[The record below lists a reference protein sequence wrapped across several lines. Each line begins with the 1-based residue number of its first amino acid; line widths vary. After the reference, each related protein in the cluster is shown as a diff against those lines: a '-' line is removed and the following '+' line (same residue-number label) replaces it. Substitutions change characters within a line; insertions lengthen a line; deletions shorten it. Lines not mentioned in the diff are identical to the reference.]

1 VQLISLG
8 RPDAASNEQY
18 ALDEA
23 TVEGAVRM
31 VEITTT
37 PSEPVGKPA
46 ASPLVMNGE
55 RLEIRNARVETNARL
70 AVTGA
75 PAQVS
80 ARGMELVGKQI
91 QLDRAANRLWIDGAG
106 RAVLPAR
113 SVAARSQPINPAT
126 ALQSPMSSGGLGD
139 APVSI
144 DFLDGMV
151 FDGKTARFK
160 QDVAATSVVHRVVAG
175 QGSPRT
181 ESRKLNTQEIV
192 VTLRRAIDFA
202 SEQPDQQ
209 AEVERMTC
217 LGGVLMESRT
227 SDQSGVVS
235 VETLQTRDLEILQST
250 GDLRAAGPG
259 RLESTRLSSASPLSA
274 RLPLAASSRQPPNP
288 NQLVYVRVDFA
299 REVTGNRNR
308 GQITLHEDVQGI
320 YGPIQ
325 RWGEKH
331 SLESFEELG
340 EGCVTFSSDQL
351 TANNVPAPAGGV
363 DTLELQASGNAEFQ
377 GQLFLAQGD
386 RVSYVDAKKQLSL
399 EGDGRGPARVFY
411 RQRRGG
417 PQTDA
422 TASKITCWLE
432 ENRIDRIDVNDA
444 SRINL
449 GQ

>member
-1 VQLISLG
+1 
-8 RPDAASNEQY
+8 
-18 ALDEA
+18 
-23 TVEGAVRM
+23 
-31 VEITTT
+31 
-37 PSEPVGKPA
+37 
-46 ASPLVMNGE
+46 
-55 RLEIRNARVETNARL
+55 
-70 AVTGA
+70 
-75 PAQVS
+75 
-80 ARGMELVGKQI
+80 
-91 QLDRAANRLWIDGAG
+91 
-106 RAVLPAR
+106 
-113 SVAARSQPINPAT
+113 
-126 ALQSPMSSGGLGD
+126 
-139 APVSI
+139 
-144 DFLDGMV
+144 
-151 FDGKTARFK
+151 
-160 QDVAATSVVHRVVAG
+160 
-175 QGSPRT
+175 
-181 ESRKLNTQEIV
+181 
-192 VTLRRAIDFA
+192 
-202 SEQPDQQ
+202 
-209 AEVERMTC
+209 

-227 SDQSGVVS
+227 SDHRGVVS

-274 RLPLAASSRQPPNP
+274 RLPMATSNRQPQNP

-331 SLESFEELG
+331 SLESLEELG

-351 TANNVPAPAGGV
+351 TANNVPAPAGGA
-363 DTLELQASGNAEFQ
+363 DTLELQATGNAEFQ

-386 RVSYVDAKKQLSL
+386 RVSYVDAKKQLSI
-399 EGDGRGPARVFY
+399 EGDGRSPARVFY
-411 RQRRGG
+411 RQRKGG

-444 SRINL
+444 NRINL

>member
-1 VQLISLG
+1 MNVGL
-8 RPDAASNEQY
+8 PNDAAAEQFV
-18 ALDEA
+18 LDEA
-23 TVEGAVRM
+23 TVDGAVRM
-31 VEITTT
+31 VEITPPTADVA
-37 PSEPVGKPA
+37 SKPA
-46 ASPLVMNGE
+46 APPVVMNGE
-55 RLEIRNARVETNARL
+55 RLEIKNARVETQAHMT
-70 AVTGA
+70 VKGT

-80 ARGMELVGKQI
+80 ARGMELIGQQI

-113 SVAARSQPINPAT
+113 TVAAPSPTGGAVAANQS
-126 ALQSPMSSGGLGD
+126 ALSPGGLGN

-144 DFLDGMV
+144 DFVDGMV

-160 QDVAATSVVHRVVAG
+160 RDVAATSVVQRIIARQSCAANRVA
-175 QGSPRT
+175 R
-181 ESRKLNTQEIV
+181 LNTQEIV

-202 SEQPDQQ
+202 SEQPNQQ
-209 AEVERMTC
+209 AEVERITC
-217 LGGVLMESRT
+217 LRGVLMESRT
-227 SDQSGVVS
+227 SDHHGVVS

-274 RLPLAASSRQPPNP
+274 RLPAAANNRQPQNP

-299 REVTGNRNR
+299 REVTGNSNR
-308 GQITLHEDVQGI
+308 GQIILHEDVQGI

-325 RWGEKH
+325 RRGEKH
-331 SLESFEELG
+331 SLESLEELG

-351 TANNVPAPAGGV
+351 TANNVPAPAGGT
-363 DTLELQASGNAEFQ
+363 DTLELQATGNAEFQ

-386 RVSYVDAKKQLSL
+386 RVSYVDTKKQLSI
-399 EGDGRGPARVFY
+399 EGDGRSPARVFY
-411 RQRRGG
+411 RQRKGG

-432 ENRIDRIDVNDA
+432 ENRIDRIDVNDT

-449 GQ
+449 AQ